1 MSHPIRHAATAADM
15 AQARALFEEYAAWLT
30 IDLGFQGFAEELAG
44 LPGAYAPPRGRL
56 LLAGPQDAAVGC
68 IALRPLDLVA
78 DDGGPVAEVKRLY
91 VQPEARGEA
100 LGARLAQALLAEA
113 DAIGYRALM
122 LDTLEWMTPA
132 RSVVRAPGLSRVRA
146 VLPQPASGRRLHDA
160 RARRLTY
167 RRAVYLSET
176 DKQAIEAR
184 VAALE
189 AASGVE
195 IVTMIVGK
203 ADVYPEIVWK
213 AFALGASLAGLAVS
227 VCELLSPAWTV
238 AGAALVDALVI
249 LGAGAVCAVL
259 TLYVPAFARLFLRQS
274 RAELEV
280 RQYAEMQFL
289 AREMFATPDRTAILL
304 LTSLLEHRIVLLPD
318 RGMAARVAPSAWDAV
333 IARMTPLLRSRE
345 TAAAVLAGLDAIGE
359 ILAAKGFRRGEGGNR
374 FPDHPVEVRAP

>member
-1 MSHPIRHAATAADM
+1 M
-15 AQARALFEEYAAWLT
+15 
-30 IDLGFQGFAEELAG
+30 
-44 LPGAYAPPRGRL
+44 
-56 LLAGPQDAAVGC
+56 
-68 IALRPLDLVA
+68 
-78 DDGGPVAEVKRLY
+78 
-91 VQPEARGEA
+91 
-100 LGARLAQALLAEA
+100 
-113 DAIGYRALM
+113 
-122 LDTLEWMTPA
+122 
-132 RSVVRAPGLSRVRA
+132 
-146 VLPQPASGRRLHDA
+146 
-160 RARRLTY
+160 
-167 RRAVYLSET
+167 YLSET
-176 DKQAIEAR
+176 DKQAIESR

-213 AFALGASLAGLAVS
+213 AFALGAALAGLAVS
-227 VCELLSPAWTV
+227 VWELLSPDWAV

-289 AREMFATPDRTAILL
+289 AREMFATPERTAILL

-318 RGMAARVAPSAWDAV
+318 RGMAARVPVAAWDGV
-333 IARMTPLLRSRE
+333 IARMTSLLRSRE